1 MFGSVSIRQLS
12 KCPPPATPQSP
23 VEVPRHTQPS
33 TPGWMPGPP
42 RWCWPL
48 PSSTAPR
55 NEHPTCRQ
63 SLNTHSARHSA
74 CAKHL
79 LEDLRQRSANVL
91 CERLHSKHRGL
102 SGPCGFCCNY
112 STLCYS
118 MTAALDNVSTNEH
131 GYVPGQFY
139 LQNQVLG
146 YSG

>member
-1 MFGSVSIRQLS
+1 M
-12 KCPPPATPQSP
+12 PQSP
-23 VEVPRHTQPS
+23 VGEPRHTQPS
-33 TPGWMPGPP
+33 TPGWRPGPQ
-42 RWCWPL
+42 RWCCPL

-63 SLNTHSARHSA
+63 INCSTHPFFRQSLNTRSARHSA

-79 LEDLRQRSANVL
+79 LDALRQRSANVL
-91 CERLHSKHRGL
+91 CERPQSNHRGL
-102 SGPCGFCCNY
+102 SGSHGFCCNY